1 MLMVYPV
8 KPSTFQLGL
17 SGMRTAP
24 LPPSNDSALPYFPA
38 VVQVTPPRSAPV
50 LLLPEAS
57 AVVVPEPSLKPRA
70 TTGAPA
76 DEAPIAASRTAG
88 PAFGPKSSLG
98 CEPGIVSAMPA
109 IELIPLLVKL

>member
-24 LPPSNDSALPYFPA
+24 LPPSNDRALPYFPA
-38 VVQVTPPRSAPV
+38 VVQVTPPRSTPV
-50 LLLPEAS
+50 LLLPDAS

-70 TTGAPA
+70 TTGPPAKEATFALPSNACLALAPR
-76 DEAPIAASRTAG
+76 SL
-88 PAFGPKSSLG
+88 LG
-98 CEPGIVSAMPA
+98 CEAGMPSAM
-109 IELIPLLVKL
+109 LPLDPLTAVPPV